1 MKLSIKSK
9 LSLLVAASLI
19 VVLGGY
25 FYFNQ
30 KTQVDSLTELYNSNT
45 ESLKI
50 ALSKNIETFMIYG
63 DNEKIQPVIDEFVAK
78 GMVSEVTIITAEK
91 EIARSTDLSN
101 VGKKSEDPNWDKVF
115 SSLQG
120 MTVTEEINSMPHLV
134 TYKLYEN
141 NKACADCHDIKSEK
155 ILGGMKIVKSQEE
168 IVKAADSSAFLGLLF
183 GLLGICGIIVA
194 IYFFMSWLIFKP
206 IDDVSGKMLQASQG
220 DINFEISNTRTDEVG
235 VLQNAIINLI
245 DYIKALSAAS
255 ESIANGNL
263 TIAVNEKSA
272 NDTLGKSFKKMVE
285 NLNKIVGQLSEN
297 SMMLSSASTQI
308 AGSTEVAA
316 SGAKNSADQIN
327 QIATAM
333 EEMSATVAET
343 TKNTTEAT
351 SMAHTATTI
360 ADEGR
365 ANVEETIRG
374 MELIS
379 EVVKGSATNIRLLA
393 NSAEKIG
400 DIITVIDDIA
410 DQTNLL
416 ALNAAIEAA
425 RAGEQG
431 RGFAVVADEVRKLAE
446 RTGQA
451 TKEITEMITEIQ
463 SKTSDAVTSMES
475 GIKQVETGREMADKA
490 GHSLAEIVEK
500 NQLMVSMIEQIAT
513 ASEQQAAT
521 SEEIAKNI
529 ESISKIS
536 WESQATFEETG
547 QMAINLNSQA
557 DTLKKLVDKF
567 ETKSK

>member
-1 MKLSIKSK
+1 MKLSIKLK
-9 LSLLVAASLI
+9 ISLLVAASLI

-30 KTQVDSLTELYNSNT
+30 KSQVESLTELYDSNT

-50 ALSKNIETFMIYG
+50 ALSKNIETFMTYG
-63 DNEKIQPVIDEFVAK
+63 ENEKIQPVIEEFVDK
-78 GMVSEVTIITAEK
+78 GMVSEITIITAEK
-91 EIARSTDLSN
+91 EVARSTDASA
-101 VGKKSEDPNWDKVF
+101 VGKKTTDPNWDKVF
-115 SSLQG
+115 SAMQG
-120 MTVTEEINSMPHLV
+120 MTVTEEINSIPHMV

-141 NKACADCHDIKSEK
+141 RKECADCHDIDTEK
-155 ILGGMKIVKSQEE
+155 ILGGLKIVRSEEE
-168 IVKAADSSAFLGLLF
+168 IVKAVESSAFLGLLF
-183 GLLGICGIIVA
+183 GCLGICGIIVA
-194 IYFFMSWLIFKP
+194 IYFFMSWLIFRP

-220 DINFEISNTRTDEVG
+220 DINFSITNDRTDEVG

-245 DYIKALSAAS
+245 DYIKALAAAS

-263 TIAVNEKSA
+263 TIAIEEKSE
-272 NDTLGKSFKKMVE
+272 NDTLGKSFKKMVD

-297 SMMLSSASTQI
+297 SMVLSSASTQI
-308 AGSTEVAA
+308 TGSTEIAA
-316 SGAKNSADQIN
+316 SGAKNSSDQIN
-327 QIATAM
+327 QIAIAM
-333 EEMSATVAET
+333 EEMSATVVET
-343 TKNTTEAT
+343 TKNTSEAA
-351 SMAHTATTI
+351 SMAHIATNI

-365 ANVEETIRG
+365 ANVVETIEG
-374 MELIS
+374 MQLIA
-379 EVVKGSATNIRLLA
+379 EVVKGSATNIRSLA

-463 SKTSDAVTSMES
+463 AKTSNAVTSMES

-490 GHSLAEIVEK
+490 GNSLAEIVEK
-500 NQLMVSMIEQIAT
+500 NQQMVSMIEQIAT

-536 WESQATFEETG
+536 QDSQASFEETG
-547 QMAINLNSQA
+547 QMALNLNSQA
-557 DTLKKLVDKF
+557 DTLKELVETF
-567 ETKSK
+567 ETSN